1 MLDDSV
7 LRVPHDPPFRYVAG
21 GWPNGE
27 VRPISDAE
35 GGEFV
40 RYQLEQIRAF
50 VAELVE
56 RRNARG
62 VSQANLARLT
72 GLRANTISDLE
83 AGKSYPDWHTLS
95 RLAYAL
101 EADIRFVGRSA
112 MRQDPVPPRG

>member
-1 MLDDSV
+1 M
-7 LRVPHDPPFRYVAG
+7 
-21 GWPNGE
+21 
-27 VRPISDAE
+27 
-35 GGEFV
+35 
-40 RYQLEQIRAF
+40 
-50 VAELVE
+50 VAEHVD
-56 RRNARG
+56 RRTAGG

-83 AGKSYPDWHTLS
+83 SGKSYPDWHTLS

>member
-1 MLDDSV
+1 MSDDPV
-7 LRVPHDPPFRYVAG
+7 LRIPHDPPFGYVAG

-27 VRPISDAE
+27 VRPVTEAE

-101 EADIRFVGRSA
+101 EADIRFVVRTAVRDEQVRS
-112 MRQDPVPPRG
+112 RG